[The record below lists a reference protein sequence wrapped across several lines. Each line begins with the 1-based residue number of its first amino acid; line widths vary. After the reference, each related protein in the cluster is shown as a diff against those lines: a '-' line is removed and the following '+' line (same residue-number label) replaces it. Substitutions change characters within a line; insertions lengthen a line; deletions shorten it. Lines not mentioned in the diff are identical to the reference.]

1 MAAGEVIERPAAAL
15 KELMENS
22 LDAGA
27 TSLTMTL
34 AGGGADLLQV
44 QDDGGGIVGEDLPAA
59 LMRHATSKIESEE
72 DFSSVQTFGFRGEAL
87 ASLAAVSEFSIASR
101 QPSEPFGHVF
111 SPGMAKPKPQ
121 PMAAG
126 TVVSARGLF
135 ADFPARRRFLRSA
148 ATENAHCVQAAMV
161 AAIAAPFAAFVL
173 QTDKRMRLQLPA
185 AADETERLTALFPK
199 LRDNLIPLSES
210 AGALSLHGAIFA
222 PRLGASGK
230 NIGQYMYVNR
240 RFVRDRILRRAMAD
254 ALRGMSHD
262 GEPGYALFL
271 ELPPAM
277 ADVNTHPAKLEL
289 RFMEPRAVFEFVR
302 RAAGKALAAPL
313 GAPLAAD
320 NLPTP
325 PSPEE
330 SRSRFSSP
338 PSFHEQKNESPFAGT
353 ARAVAE
359 EYFAGNAAAGQSGLE
374 SWRQMFGDISQW
386 KSGGEDGGEAR
397 AISDSPALFGDR
409 PLGRALAQLHDIYIL
424 AENRAGLVVVD
435 MHAAHERILYE
446 ELKAAFDGA
455 PPPMQPLLSPASAS
469 LSPVQAATLAERG
482 DELPG
487 VRAALTDDGSGI
499 AEVLE
504 VASFIAARCDP
515 ARLLAEMLD
524 AIAAA
529 AAADQATTLRDAAL
543 STMACHA
550 AVRANRR
557 LSLDEM
563 NALLRQMEITERSGA
578 CNHGRPC
585 WQQIE
590 RGYFDRVFRRG
601 R

>member
-199 LRDNLIPLSES
+199 LKDNLIPLSES

-325 PSPEE
+325 L
-330 SRSRFSSP
+330 RR
-338 PSFHEQKNESPFAGT
+338 KNR
-353 ARAVAE
+353 ARA
-359 EYFAGNAAAGQSGLE
+359 FP
-374 SWRQMFGDISQW
+374 R
-386 KSGGEDGGEAR
+386 
-397 AISDSPALFGDR
+397 
-409 PLGRALAQLHDIYIL
+409 
-424 AENRAGLVVVD
+424 
-435 MHAAHERILYE
+435 
-446 ELKAAFDGA
+446 
-455 PPPMQPLLSPASAS
+455 
-469 LSPVQAATLAERG
+469 
-482 DELPG
+482 
-487 VRAALTDDGSGI
+487 
-499 AEVLE
+499 
-504 VASFIAARCDP
+504 
-515 ARLLAEMLD
+515 RLLL
-524 AIAAA
+524 
-529 AAADQATTLRDAAL
+529 LRNKK
-543 STMACHA
+543 M
-550 AVRANRR
+550 NRR
-557 LSLDEM
+557 LREPPAPLPRNILQATPPPDKAGW
-563 NALLRQMEITERSGA
+563 NRGGKCLATFRNGKAAAKTAAKRVRFPILRRCLATGRWGGRWRSCTTFTFSPKTAPGWWWWICTPPTSA
-578 CNHGRPC
+578 FFTRN
-585 WQQIE
+585 
-590 RGYFDRVFRRG
+590 
-601 R
+601 

>member
-1 MAAGEVIERPAAAL
+1 
-15 KELMENS
+15 
-22 LDAGA
+22 
-27 TSLTMTL
+27 
-34 AGGGADLLQV
+34 
-44 QDDGGGIVGEDLPAA
+44 
-59 LMRHATSKIESEE
+59 
-72 DFSSVQTFGFRGEAL
+72 
-87 ASLAAVSEFSIASR
+87 
-101 QPSEPFGHVF
+101 
-111 SPGMAKPKPQ
+111 
-121 PMAAG
+121 
-126 TVVSARGLF
+126 
-135 ADFPARRRFLRSA
+135 
-148 ATENAHCVQAAMV
+148 
-161 AAIAAPFAAFVL
+161 
-173 QTDKRMRLQLPA
+173 
-185 AADETERLTALFPK
+185 
-199 LRDNLIPLSES
+199 
-210 AGALSLHGAIFA
+210 
-222 PRLGASGK
+222 
-230 NIGQYMYVNR
+230 
-240 RFVRDRILRRAMAD
+240 
-254 ALRGMSHD
+254 
-262 GEPGYALFL
+262 
-271 ELPPAM
+271 
-277 ADVNTHPAKLEL
+277 
-289 RFMEPRAVFEFVR
+289 
-302 RAAGKALAAPL
+302 
-313 GAPLAAD
+313 
-320 NLPTP
+320 
-325 PSPEE
+325 
-330 SRSRFSSP
+330 
-338 PSFHEQKNESPFAGT
+338 
-353 ARAVAE
+353 
-359 EYFAGNAAAGQSGLE
+359 
-374 SWRQMFGDISQW
+374 
-386 KSGGEDGGEAR
+386 
-397 AISDSPALFGDR
+397 
-409 PLGRALAQLHDIYIL
+409 
-424 AENRAGLVVVD
+424 